1 MFGRVP
7 ELVGLCHREI
17 STPAVKKL
25 FFALWMMVFVFMCIY
40 SFSWSFIKYNEDA
53 DLWTSACF
61 LIKNQLHRRHWSTV
75 EPPRRSQRALQM
87 LFTELLSKW
96 CYYMKVEFWRVL
108 RSGPRCNSHHPP
120 VHCRLRSF
128 MMECWT
134 TRLNDEWWVWVNYMS
149 EKYRYVSQ
157 TSLLSMSDTGRLPT
171 HTHTHTRPVSVVYRE
186 SVSRSL
192 RQSAAT
198 VIDGVWKWHKSDCCW
213 QTCNTKEISRS
224 DGCVWGY

>member
-1 MFGRVP
+1 MQIFG
-7 ELVGLCHREI
+7 HRHGFSLKTSFTVVTEHSGT
-17 STPAVKKL
+17 STPLAESTPNVIYGVVVQMVLLHESGVLESAAV
-25 FFALWMMVFVFMCIY
+25 
-40 SFSWSFIKYNEDA
+40 
-53 DLWTSACF
+53 
-61 LIKNQLHRRHWSTV
+61 
-75 EPPRRSQRALQM
+75 
-87 LFTELLSKW
+87 
-96 CYYMKVEFWRVL
+96 

>member
-1 MFGRVP
+1 
-7 ELVGLCHREI
+7 
-17 STPAVKKL
+17 
-25 FFALWMMVFVFMCIY
+25 
-40 SFSWSFIKYNEDA
+40 
-53 DLWTSACF
+53 
-61 LIKNQLHRRHWSTV
+61 
-75 EPPRRSQRALQM
+75 M

-171 HTHTHTRPVSVVYRE
+171 HTHTHSACQCCIQGIRLTQPPPKCCYSNRWCLKVTQVRLLLADVQYKRNKPEWWLCLRLLKPRGGGGGWLQQRVFNWTPRRMIPAVR
-186 SVSRSL
+186 SRL
-192 RQSAAT
+192 
-198 VIDGVWKWHKSDCCW
+198 
-213 QTCNTKEISRS
+213 
-224 DGCVWGY
+224 